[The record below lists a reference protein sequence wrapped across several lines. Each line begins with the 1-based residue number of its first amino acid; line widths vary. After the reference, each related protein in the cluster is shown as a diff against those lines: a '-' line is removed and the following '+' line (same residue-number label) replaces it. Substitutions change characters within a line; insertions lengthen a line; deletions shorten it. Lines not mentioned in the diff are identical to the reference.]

1 MPLLTKHVRVQN
13 EKKPVSIFESMQI
26 VRIKQTSTKFLEKKM
41 KKIVKNLLWK
51 LSHWLSVILLM
62 CFDLYLI
69 NIFVK
74 STNAERCSDIM
85 FKLTLYCLFVTAGDI
100 VTFRVEHL
108 IFPALPKLTS
118 DANTAVVV
126 LRCLFRYI

>member
-1 MPLLTKHVRVQN
+1 MSECNMKRSLYQFLKVCRLYVLSKHLQN
-13 EKKPVSIFESMQI
+13 FLRKKW
-26 VRIKQTSTKFLEKKM
+26 KKLW
-41 KKIVKNLLWK
+41 KTLHRKKNLLWK

-62 CFDLYLI
+62 YFDLYLI

-74 STNAERCSDIM
+74 STKAERCSDIM

-126 LRCLFRYI
+126 LWCIFCYI

>member
-1 MPLLTKHVRVQN
+1 MPLLTKHVRVQH

-74 STNAERCSDIM
+74 STKAERCSDIM

-126 LRCLFRYI
+126 LQCLFCYI

>member
-74 STNAERCSDIM
+74 STKAERCPDIM

>member
-1 MPLLTKHVRVQN
+1 MPLLTKHVRVQH

-74 STNAERCSDIM
+74 STKAERCSDIM

-108 IFPALPKLTS
+108 IFPALP
-118 DANTAVVV
+118 
-126 LRCLFRYI
+126 

>member
-1 MPLLTKHVRVQN
+1 MPLLTKHVRVQH

-74 STNAERCSDIM
+74 STKAERCSDIM

>member
-1 MPLLTKHVRVQN
+1 MPLLTKHIRVQH

-74 STNAERCSDIM
+74 STKAERCSDIM

>member
-1 MPLLTKHVRVQN
+1 MPLLTKHVRVQH

-26 VRIKQTSTKFLEKKM
+26 VRIKQTSTIFLEKKM

-74 STNAERCSDIM
+74 STKAERCSDIM

-126 LRCLFRYI
+126 LQCLFCYI